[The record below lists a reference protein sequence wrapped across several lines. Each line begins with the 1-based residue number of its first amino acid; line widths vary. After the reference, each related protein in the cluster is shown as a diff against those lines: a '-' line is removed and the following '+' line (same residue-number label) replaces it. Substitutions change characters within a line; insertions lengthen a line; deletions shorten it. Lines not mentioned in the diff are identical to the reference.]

1 MAEQFLDLDVAV
13 DLANGEK
20 FFGKVQRIDQ
30 QSQNLTLMTAN
41 GPVVFPAHAIVDLQI
56 LPTLLAP
63 PSQLPPSQFPD
74 QNVQILD
81 PAIVNQGRPIAFAP
95 IHQSEAVSS
104 RPTPLAFHDPAIVS
118 FSFAP
123 VTAPQHS
130 PGLLSLPSATAGPSN
145 GTSHT
150 LEVSPSKRAEGKRN
164 RMKSVE
170 KQQRV
175 SPRKSGATELNAI
188 KESSPRR
195 GGNRQSYNEHDLQN
209 SGNGTTNERSSHSR
223 EGWRDDDVTEYQDD
237 FDFQASLGRFDK
249 KKVFQQIR
257 DEDSQDPETL
267 LVSLNVRQ
275 QRPGFSGKA
284 QARNHSAYLQ
294 QKLGVRENVLD
305 ETGNDA
311 DVGFSDVDS
320 VLVKNVAP
328 VKTNSGTSIEGD
340 RRRPLFRTTAGVLIP
355 SITVEEMNEIERN
368 AAIETGPNDEQMV
381 ENGGRA
387 AASMVMRFLGG
398 PRRLRPDNHNSQ
410 PSIMVLAGNNKAG
423 AYGLCAARHLANRGI
438 TVSAFLLERDPT
450 ALANTVAYQLKMFVA
465 SGGKRCKSF
474 NEVSVA
480 TQYDIIVDSLL
491 GSHQTF
497 DDLSADRKS
506 LAFQLIAWANG
517 DGRSS
522 IFSLDLPS
530 GLSGSTGL
538 PIVSPHYII
547 PRWTITFG
555 LPKIGLQFAQN
566 TGQLF
571 LADISIPRILYSKLL
586 SLPARYISPFYEKF
600 VIPIMIADTF

>member
-13 DLANGEK
+13 DLANGAK
-20 FFGKVQRIDQ
+20 FVGKVQRIDQ
-30 QSQNLTLMTAN
+30 QSQNLTLMTAT

-56 LPTLLAP
+56 LPTP
-63 PSQLPPSQFPD
+63 LPQPQYPAID
-74 QNVQILD
+74 QQHVQIMD
-81 PAIVNQGRPIAFAP
+81 PAIVNQGRPIAFAAIP
-95 IHQSEAVSS
+95 LPDANPA
-104 RPTPLAFHDPAIVS
+104 RPARLAFHDPAIVS
-118 FSFAP
+118 FSVAP
-123 VTAPQHS
+123 ATAPQHHS
-130 PGLLSLPSATAGPSN
+130 PGVLSLPSANAPPSN
-145 GTSHT
+145 DSSHT
-150 LEVSPSKRAEGKRN
+150 VEAAFTKRTSGRRN
-164 RMKSVE
+164 LVKSEE
-170 KQQRV
+170 KQQRGSIRENGAV
-175 SPRKSGATELNAI
+175 ATNSG
-188 KESSPRR
+188 KESSGRR
-195 GGNRQSYNEHDLQN
+195 GGNKQNYNVQD
-209 SGNGTTNERSSHSR
+209 GNGYERNAHSR
-223 EGWRDDDVTEYQDD
+223 EGWRDDDVTDYQDD

-275 QRPGFSGKA
+275 SGVSGKA
-284 QARNHSAYLQ
+284 QERNHSTYLQ

-305 ETGNDA
+305 ETGNDSE
-311 DVGFSDVDS
+311 VGFSDVDS
-320 VLVKNVAP
+320 VVVKNVPP
-328 VKTNSGTSIEGD
+328 VKTNSASCIEGD
-340 RRRPLFRTTAGVLIP
+340 RRRPLFRTTAGVLVP

-368 AAIETGPNDEQMV
+368 AATETGPNDEQMI
-381 ENGGRA
+381 ENGGRG

-398 PRRLRPDNHNSQ
+398 PRRLRPDNHNLQ
-410 PSIMVLAGNNKAG
+410 PSIMVLAGNSKAG
-423 AYGLCAARHLANRGI
+423 AYGLCAARHLANRGV

-474 NEVSVA
+474 NEVSIA
-480 TQYDIIVDSLL
+480 AQYDIIIDCLL

-497 DDLSADRKS
+497 EDLLADRKS

-522 IFSLDLPS
+522 ILSLDLPS
-530 GLSGSTGL
+530 GLSGATGL
-538 PIVSPHYII
+538 PIARPHYII

-571 LADISIPRILYSKLL
+571 LADISIPRVLYSKLL
-586 SLPARYISPFYEKF
+586 SLPAPARYICPFYEKF
-600 VIPIMIADTF
+600 VIPIMIADTY